1 MIEEGLF
8 REDLYYRLM
17 VLNITIPPLREH
29 AEDILPCSDFFLKQA
44 SRINN
49 LKSKVLD
56 DEAKELMLQY
66 EWPGNIREL
75 RNVMNRV
82 CVLSDSDVITREAL
96 LASLQTGRFRSEALA
111 LNRTA
116 EERLEEKRQAIA
128 LSNVALIKEALD
140 IAKGSRTEA
149 AKLLDVSR
157 KTFYNMLE
165 KYQEYLD

>member
-1 MIEEGLF
+1 M
-8 REDLYYRLM
+8 
-17 VLNITIPPLREH
+17 LNITIPPLREH
-29 AEDILPCSDFFLKQA
+29 AEDILPCSDFLLKQA

-82 CVLSDSDVITREAL
+82 CVLSDSDVITRETL
-96 LASLQTGRFRSEALA
+96 LASLQTGRFRSETLA
-111 LNRTA
+111 LNRTS

-128 LSNVALIKEALD
+128 LANVALIKEALD